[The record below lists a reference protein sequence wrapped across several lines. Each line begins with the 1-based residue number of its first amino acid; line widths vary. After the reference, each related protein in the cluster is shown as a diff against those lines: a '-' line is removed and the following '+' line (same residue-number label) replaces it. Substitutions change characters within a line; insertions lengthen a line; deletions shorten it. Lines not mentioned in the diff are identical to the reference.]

1 MLTQIQVA
9 KLQLDSISI
18 FTRDDLWILD
28 PDQIRKDV
36 ESKTGDDLR
45 RVEICILDVLLL
57 HLSKNR
63 QNTRYNINI
72 IYDKL
77 AETDSL
83 QVFSYNS
90 VKALIEVKWRYI
102 QKRIVMFQL
111 IPYLA
116 FMICVILY
124 TTYDLEIYDSY
135 EVNQRTRE
143 STALRIVIWIFVA
156 YFSIL
161 EGRQM
166 IISGFRAYV

>member
-102 QKRIVMFQL
+102 QKRIVMF
-111 IPYLA
+111 
-116 FMICVILY
+116 
-124 TTYDLEIYDSY
+124 
-135 EVNQRTRE
+135 
-143 STALRIVIWIFVA
+143 
-156 YFSIL
+156 
-161 EGRQM
+161 
-166 IISGFRAYV
+166 